1 MSSYRNTENPLELG
15 PVYVR
20 EDGQLRLLNEPL
32 DGAHTKMKRIKSRR
46 LFQKGFSVKLINDGH
61 QTTEKRDHF
70 VFTYTKEGNLR
81 YSVKP
86 LFKIALGFVAENV
99 QHIDSLVDFPE
110 QIAEELFTAAEA
122 RQKFIDPNTGLAA
135 LQTFTKAYG
144 SLVLQSLCLRS
155 RYLLI
160 SEKLEEIKAFQGLT
174 HLDLSCC
181 KLGDD
186 HEILEHL
193 SSKALSSLTHL
204 YLKDNCLSDN
214 GLRKM
219 TSPVR
224 IMKKGLENLKLLDLS
239 CNPKIS
245 DFGIMF
251 LSCFNKLRA
260 LDVSGTC
267 IQNSISAVKIQTQLG
282 LVLAEESLK
291 EFSHA
296 DCKTEG
302 WAEQVVLQWENTV
315 SKAIKPRENLKARTQ
330 AQHFYGKEKPA
341 EALLPDRPRM
351 LNGEEKEPVT
361 LQFHRKQA
369 EGSFVPV
376 MTEEKGTVCRGTRLN
391 KNRKKTFDS
400 INEEKDYTLLSAK
413 HHCTEFTVEDWDLLN
428 KY

>member
-239 CNPKIS
+239 CK
-245 DFGIMF
+245 F
-251 LSCFNKLRA
+251 LEKGSL
-260 LDVSGTC
+260 TT
-267 IQNSISAVKIQTQLG
+267 NSISAVKIQTQLG